1 LNRHFTP
8 GRVLAAVSL
17 FLALAGCELL
27 KHNEE
32 ALTII
37 NGRVIGMPAGD
48 FFDRYGRASS
58 RSELAE
64 GGMAYDWISSVS
76 YAPPGPAGLDD
87 RVCKLH
93 LTADK
98 RGRISV
104 VQVMYDAPGMKSTSR
119 CGEIFAA
126 K

>member
-1 LNRHFTP
+1 LTRLFIP
-8 GRVLAAVSL
+8 LRAVAAASL
-17 FLALAGCELL
+17 LVAVGGCELF

-37 NGRVIGMPAGD
+37 NGRVLGKPAGD

-58 RSELAE
+58 RIEAGANATLYE
-64 GGMAYDWISSVS
+64 WISDFGQT
-76 YAPPGPAGLDD
+76 PPGPAGRDE
-87 RVCKLH
+87 RVCKLR
-93 LTADK
+93 LTVDK
-98 RGRISV
+98 DGKVSA
-104 VQVMYDAPGMKSTSR
+104 VQVLYDAQGTKSTSR